1 MTGWLVR
8 LCTGDSS
15 CLRTKPEPD
24 CCPTCSWL
32 PHASAWACSLPGP
45 WASEQAQPTRPR
57 EPRKKTT
64 PEVVPRGSPGMPSSR
79 PKGNGRRFAPEL
91 PPPSRQTNAFH
102 PGRPSRNSRNA
113 SRNAMPQDSTTPLLE
128 AGSCEATVSGSGP
141 LERPGRAD
149 PVAGLGVLFQRRRRL
164 PIRPARPT
172 RAAAPGAGTTLA
184 TRLLPE
190 PPNSLAPAT
199 T

>member
-1 MTGWLVR
+1 MQHESRGPRDGAAWLLLGPSATRIPSKFQDPRSARLRVR
-8 LCTGDSS
+8 AGHDRVTCPLCTGDSS

-57 EPRKKTT
+57 EPRRKTT

-91 PPPSRQTNAFH
+91 TLPSRRRTQGEAVFPQAT
-102 PGRPSRNSRNA
+102 RNFSAVRR
-113 SRNAMPQDSTTPLLE
+113 SVTGKRSTTPLLE
-128 AGSCEATVSGSGP
+128 AGSCVATGP
-141 LERPGRAD
+141 A
-149 PVAGLGVLFQRRRRL
+149 
-164 PIRPARPT
+164 
-172 RAAAPGAGTTLA
+172 
-184 TRLLPE
+184 
-190 PPNSLAPAT
+190 
-199 T
+199 